1 MKKNHWSDSF
11 REQDACVEALIEA
24 RKYPTFQDW
33 WDATDRAD
41 WMLWGL
47 AHIEPVTMDFWR
59 CVCVCARHSLHI
71 FEEQYPEDMR
81 PRAAIELREKW
92 IENPDSVSDD
102 ELLIANA
109 AAYATATATAAAYT
123 AAYAA
128 AYAAAAAAAYAA
140 AYAANATYTAANTAT
155 YATAATAAAAAYA
168 LTEMAN
174 SIRKI
179 SPSPTRFNREV

>member
-1 MKKNHWSDSF
+1 MKKNHWSDYF
-11 REQDACVEALIEA
+11 RKQDACVEALIEA

-102 ELLIANA
+102 ELLIATYTA
-109 AAYATATATAAAYT
+109 TYATAATAAT
-123 AAYAA
+123 
-128 AYAAAAAAAYAA
+128 AAYAA